1 MLMPIRSTHRLP
13 AVLMAAVLAG
23 LVQLPA
29 VAQQPAADRTVTPA
43 PGDAAQ
49 AANSP
54 GADQDRASNRIAVSS
69 PAGPVELDKQA
80 REARGDGD
88 ERSSRE
94 EATDS
99 RRVRGPNPILPSEF
113 ELFVERSLGRK
124 LNRFGND
131 LLIPEAR
138 DFSVPANATVPPD
151 YILGPGDGIDISLT
165 GSIEGSFSLT
175 IDNDGKLF
183 LPRIGAVKLAGV
195 RYDALRG
202 RIMAAVG
209 QQFRNFAVSVTV
221 KQLRGVRVYVTGFA
235 ASPGA
240 YTVSSLS
247 TMVNA
252 VLAAGGPASGGSFR
266 KASLVRGG
274 RVVAELDLYDLLLRG
289 DRSRD
294 VVLQNEDVITIAP
307 LGEQVALIGSVN
319 AEAVYEIKPGENLE
333 SLLRLAGG
341 PGVLA
346 DTGRL
351 ILFRTRDSEA
361 LIGREISRSEAPGVM
376 AMGGDIVTVLSA
388 GSLQQPQTRQAVL
401 VRLEG
406 EVARPGNY
414 LVKPGTTLDSVLE
427 QAGGLTA
434 TAFPYGTRLERL
446 SVKLQQRAGFKEAVE
461 QFELALAATPLTS
474 AGLNTEDQTRALASA
489 KAVIERLRSAEPDGR
504 LVLDVKSD
512 ATSLPGRI
520 VLENSDR
527 IVVPPKPSAVGVFG
541 AVFRPA
547 SFLIE
552 PGQRLLVR
560 DYLRRA
566 GGGLRS
572 ADMGRMFVVR
582 ANGDVLTRQTG
593 ALDAPALP
601 GDVIFMPVKTQNN
614 NLLAKIRDIS
624 TIIFQ
629 LGITTAA
636 LVALSR

>member
-1 MLMPIRSTHRLP
+1 MLIRSTFRLP
-13 AVLMAAVLAG
+13 AAALALLLAG
-23 LVQLPA
+23 LAQPQA
-29 VAQQPAADRTVTPA
+29 AAQQATADRTATPV
-43 PGDAAQ
+43 PGETAQ
-49 AANSP
+49 TANNRN
-54 GADQDRASNRIAVSS
+54 ADQDRADNRIDVST
-69 PAGPVELDKQA
+69 PAGPLELDRRN
-80 REARGDGD
+80 REAAD
-88 ERSSRE
+88 EREDSRRDGEISSE
-94 EATDS
+94 

-113 ELFVERSLGRK
+113 ELFVERTLGRK

-151 YILGPGDGIDISLT
+151 YVLGPGDGIDISLT

-183 LPRIGAVKLAGV
+183 LPRVGAVKLAGV
-195 RYDALRG
+195 RYDALRA

-209 QQFRNFAVSVTV
+209 QQFRNFAASVTV

-289 DRSRD
+289 DRSHD
-294 VVLQNEDVITIAP
+294 AVLQNEDVITIAP

-319 AEAVYEIKPGENLE
+319 AEAVYEIKPGEHLE

-346 DTGRL
+346 DKGRL
-351 ILFRTRDSEA
+351 ILFRTRESET
-361 LIGREISRSEAPGVM
+361 LIGREISRSEAAGVE
-376 AMGGDIVTVLSA
+376 AMGGDIVSVLSA
-388 GSLQQPQTRQAVL
+388 GSLQQPQTRQAML
-401 VRLEG
+401 VRVEG

-414 LVKPGTTLDSVLE
+414 LLKPGTTLDKVLE

-446 SVKLQQRAGFKEAVE
+446 SVRLQQRAGFKEAVE

-474 AGLNTEDQTRALASA
+474 NGLNSEDQNRALASA
-489 KAVIERLRSAEPDGR
+489 KAVIERLRNAEPDGR
-504 LVLDVKSD
+504 LVLDVKPNAS
-512 ATSLPGRI
+512 SLPGQI

-527 IVVPPKPSAVGVFG
+527 ILVPPRPSAVGVFG

-547 SFLIE
+547 SFLIN
-552 PGQRLLVR
+552 PGERLMVG

-572 ADMGRMFVVR
+572 ADMRRMFVVR

-593 ALDAPALP
+593 ALEAPALP
-601 GDVIFMPVKTQNN
+601 GDVIFIPVKTQNN